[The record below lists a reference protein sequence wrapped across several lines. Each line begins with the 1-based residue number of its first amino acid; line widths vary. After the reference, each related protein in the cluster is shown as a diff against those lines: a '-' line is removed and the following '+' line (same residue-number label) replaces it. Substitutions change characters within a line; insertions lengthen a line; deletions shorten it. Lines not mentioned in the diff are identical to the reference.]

1 MTLAAER
8 LEIAVA
14 GRVLV
19 HALTFTARAGE
30 LTCVLGENG
39 AGKTLTLHTLAGL
52 RAADGGSITLAGR
65 PLASWPRRERARR
78 LGLLMQATEDPFPG
92 TVLDAVLVGRHPYLD
107 FWQWEGEAD
116 LDAARAALAACDLA
130 GFEPRALA
138 TLSGGERRRAALA
151 AVLAQDPQVLLLDEP
166 QNHLDPHHQL
176 DVLKLLRARADAG
189 GTVVATLH
197 DPSLAARFADRVLL
211 LYGSG
216 GAVASAAG
224 SGVDGGA
231 GRWLHGTTAEVL
243 TAATL
248 SGIYRL
254 PMREFVVEGRRL
266 FVSD

>member
-1 MTLAAER
+1 MSLAAER

-19 HALTFTARAGE
+19 QALSFTARAGE
-30 LTCVLGENG
+30 LTCVLGANG

-52 RAADGGSITLAGR
+52 RTAPGLIALAGR
-65 PLASWPRRERARR
+65 PLAAWPRRERARR
-78 LGLLMQATEDPFPG
+78 LGLLMQASEDPFPG
-92 TVLDAVLVGRHPYLD
+92 TVLDAVLVGRHPHLD

-116 LDAARAALAACDLA
+116 LEAARAALAACDLA
-130 GFEPRALA
+130 GFESRALA
-138 TLSGGERRRAALA
+138 TLSGGERRRVALA
-151 AVLAQDPQVLLLDEP
+151 AVLAQDPDVLLLDEP
-166 QNHLDPHHQL
+166 QNHLDPPHQL
-176 DVLKLLRARADAG
+176 DVLRLLRARADAG

-216 GAVASAAG
+216 GA
-224 SGVDGGA
+224 DA
-231 GRWLHGTTAEVL
+231 GRWLHGATAEVL
-243 TAATL
+243 TAEAV